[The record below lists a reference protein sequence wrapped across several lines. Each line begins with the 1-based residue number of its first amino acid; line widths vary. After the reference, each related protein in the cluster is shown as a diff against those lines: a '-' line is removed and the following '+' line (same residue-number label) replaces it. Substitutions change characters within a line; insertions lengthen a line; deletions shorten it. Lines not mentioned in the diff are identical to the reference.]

1 MKSPQDEEQ
10 LTRWIDGEMPEEE
23 ARAFAE
29 AHPECVAERETALRI
44 GDGLR
49 SAFSEDRDIP
59 YADFF
64 SHQVRC
70 RITEEEFGS
79 GAAPEATEGPMT
91 FPLFQRLRWLSAF
104 GFVIAFGALVALV
117 MNHQDSGRSEVV
129 STYTPAPG
137 TSVTTAYD
145 IEAHATVIRLDG
157 IPDIPSSVV
166 IGNLLQGEP
175 QNIGRELFSLESR
188 ALGCPIRVL
197 ARDDQA
203 DDLPGVLLVGF

>member
-1 MKSPQDEEQ
+1 
-10 LTRWIDGEMPEEE
+10 E
-23 ARAFAE
+23 A
-29 AHPECVAERETALRI
+29 ALRI

-64 SHQVRC
+64 SHQVRR
-70 RITEEEFGS
+70 RITEEEFS
-79 GAAPEATEGPMT
+79 SVAAPDTAEEPVT
-91 FPLFQRLRWLSAF
+91 FPLFQRLRWLSAV
-104 GFVIAFGALVALV
+104 GFVLAFGALVALV

-129 STYTPAPG
+129 STYTPTPG
-137 TSVTTAYD
+137 ASVTTAYD
-145 IEAHATVIRLDG
+145 PGAHATVIRLAG

-175 QNIGRELFSLESR
+175 HNIGRELFSLESR
-188 ALGCPIRVL
+188 SLGCPIRVL

-203 DDLPGVLLVGF
+203 DDFPGVLLVGF